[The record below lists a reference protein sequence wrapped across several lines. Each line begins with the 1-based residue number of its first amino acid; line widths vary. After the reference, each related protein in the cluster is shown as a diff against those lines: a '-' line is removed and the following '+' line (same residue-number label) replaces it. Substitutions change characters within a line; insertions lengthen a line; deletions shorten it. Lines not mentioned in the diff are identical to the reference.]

1 MHLELRVGSNSNEVF
16 VISCYAPTFGAGR
29 EEKDSFYGLLQGVS
43 PKYHPRSAM
52 CCWGTSMF
60 VWAQR
65 MRVMNGRMRGVH
77 TGLESSMK
85 LTDNCFLQY

>member
-1 MHLELRVGSNSNEVF
+1 MALFITKELSSSYAFLELRVSSNSNEVF

-52 CCWGTSMF
+52 CYWGTSMF
-60 VWAQR
+60 V
-65 MRVMNGRMRGVH
+65 
-77 TGLESSMK
+77 
-85 LTDNCFLQY
+85 